1 MHPLDNIRVTDF
13 TTMING
19 PFASMMLSDMGADV
33 IKVEPPYGDSWR
45 AVGGG
50 FLCCN
55 RGKRAIA
62 LDLKKNEARQ
72 IIYDLIAVSDMVV
85 ENARWGVWHKLGLDY
100 ESVKKLKPGLIYL
113 SILGHGET
121 GPYSRSPGFDPVL
134 QARSGQMVGQGGIG
148 KPPVY
153 HRIALNDQAG
163 PMLGAFG
170 AMLALLSRIRKG
182 KGQHVTTSLTNASVA
197 LQAGEFIDYPG
208 LKRDTPGDVDLR
220 GLNALCRHYM
230 GKDGRWFFVLCID
243 EVHWQSLIRAMGL
256 TSIAGDMR
264 FGTQEQ
270 RAQNDPA
277 LVEILQEAFK
287 GKTAV
292 EWTDALQ
299 GEGIPAALAQNAE
312 EVLCDAHC
320 RENDIFDERQ
330 DPIFGAARL
339 FGIGTKLSET
349 PGIIRRPAPL
359 LGQHTTEV
367 LRELGYS
374 REKIEALKAAKVIYT
389 AE

>member
-1 MHPLDNIRVTDF
+1 MHPLENIRVTDF

-19 PFASMMLSDMGADV
+19 PFAAMMLSDMGADV
-33 IKVEPPYGDSWR
+33 IKVEPPFGDSWR
-45 AVGGG
+45 AIGGG

-72 IIYDLIAVSDMVV
+72 IIYDLIAVSDVVV
-85 ENARWGVWHKLGLDY
+85 ENARWGVWHKLGIDY
-100 ESVKKLKPGLIYL
+100 DSVKKIRPDLIYL
-113 SILGHGET
+113 SILGHGEE

-148 KPPVY
+148 NPPVY
-153 HRIALNDQAG
+153 HRIALNDQAA

-170 AMLALLSRIRKG
+170 AMLGLLSRIRRG
-182 KGQHVTTSLTNASVA
+182 KGQHVVTSLTNASVA
-197 LQAGEFIDYPG
+197 LQAGEFIDYAG
-208 LKRDTPGDVDLR
+208 LKRSTPGDVDLR

-243 EVHWQSLIRAMGL
+243 DPQWRALVRATGL
-256 TSIAGDMR
+256 EPLESDMR
-264 FGTQEQ
+264 FNTSQQ
-270 RAQNDPA
+270 RAQNDSA
-277 LVEILQEAFK
+277 LVEIFQDAFK
-287 GKTAV
+287 EKTAA
-292 EWTDALQ
+292 EWTAVLQ
-299 GEGIPAALAQNAE
+299 RSGMAAALAQNAE
-312 EVLCDAHC
+312 EVLNDPHC
-320 RENDIFDERQ
+320 RENDLFDERK
-330 DPIFGAARL
+330 DPIFGSARL

-349 PGIIRRPAPL
+349 PGVIRRPAPL

-367 LRELGYS
+367 LRELGYGS
-374 REKIEALKAAKVIYT
+374 ERIAALKAAKVIYT